1 MRMFVVAL
9 SCLSALTSGALAQS
23 FDCSDRLRADEQA
36 ICDSSI
42 LSRLDERLA
51 EAFENAIAERSETQ
65 RERIRNEQRDWVEL
79 RRNCR
84 GRRSCIRRLYRDR
97 LAEFRNEARSD
108 LQDEGRASRRDLDD
122 EARDGR
128 DRWAAL
134 GSVDVEE
141 DFERLTI
148 PIGVPRGRFDALQ
161 VRVRGGGVRV
171 RELVVH
177 YANGERHR
185 MRIRRR
191 FRAGEVSDLLVLRH
205 RGAGRSIERIVV
217 RARSRRLDGREGR
230 IQVIGRRVYRG
241 GDNGPIAR
249 EYDDREYRR
258 GDLDEDTYDERQ
270 DRDYREPIDR
280 DERYPGDDIED
291 DQRVEPMQ
299 ERLLDFV
306 KTEFHRTAEMSDREL
321 RQTYASRVDYYG
333 DRGKPVSVVIRD
345 KHKYAERW
353 PDRAFRIRHDTFKVT
368 DMEAPGVYKVT
379 YNYDFH
385 VQGKGRESKG
395 YGESTLLIDTS
406 GERFVIVGE
415 NGKVLK
421 RL

>member
-1 MRMFVVAL
+1 MRTFVVAV
-9 SCLSALTSGALAQS
+9 SCLFALTSGALAQS
-23 FDCSDRLRADEQA
+23 LDCSDRLRADEQA

-42 LSRLDERLA
+42 LSRLDERLT
-51 EAFENAIAERSETQ
+51 EAFENAISERSKTQ

-108 LQDEGRASRRDLDD
+108 LQGEGRASRRDPDD
-122 EARDGR
+122 EASDGR

-148 PIGVPRGRFDALQ
+148 PIGVSRGRFDALQ

-171 RELVVH
+171 REVIVH

-205 RGAGRSIERIVV
+205 SGAGRSIERIVV

-241 GDNGPIAR
+241 RDNGLIAR
-249 EYDDREYRR
+249 EYDDREDRG

-280 DERYPGDDIED
+280 DERYPDDDIED
-291 DQRVEPMQ
+291 DQRAEPMQ

-333 DRGKPVSVVIRD
+333 DRGKLVSVVIRD

-353 PDRAFRIRHDTFKVT
+353 PARAFRIRHYTFKVT

-406 GERFVIVGE
+406 GERFVILGE

>member
-1 MRMFVVAL
+1 MKTFVLAV
-9 SCLSALTSGALAQS
+9 SCLLAFAPGVLAQS
-23 FDCSDRLRADEQA
+23 FDCSNHLRADERA
-36 ICDSSI
+36 ICDSSV
-42 LSRLDERLA
+42 LSRLDERLVD
-51 EAFENAIAERSETQ
+51 AFENAISERSATQ
-65 RERIRNEQRDWVEL
+65 RKRIRNEQRDWVEL

-84 GRRSCIRRLYRDR
+84 GRRSCIRVLYRDR
-97 LAEFRNEARSD
+97 LAELRKEARSD
-108 LQDEGRASRRDLDD
+108 LQDEDRASRRNLDD
-122 EARDGR
+122 EASDGR

-134 GSVDVEE
+134 GSVDVGE

-148 PIGVPRGRFDALQ
+148 PIGVSRGRFDALQ
-161 VRVRGGGVRV
+161 VRVRGGGARI
-171 RELVVH
+171 REVVVH
-177 YANGERHR
+177 YANGDRHR

-191 FRAGEVSDLLVLRH
+191 FRAGEMSDLLELRH
-205 RGAGRSIERIVV
+205 NGAGRSIERIVV
-217 RARSRRLDGREGR
+217 RARNRRLDGPEGR
-230 IQVIGRRVYRG
+230 IQVIGRRAYRG
-241 GDNGPIAR
+241 RDNGPIAR
-249 EYDDREYRR
+249 DYDDRENRWGY
-258 GDLDEDTYDERQ
+258 LDEDRYDERK
-270 DRDYREPIDR
+270 DRDYRDPIDR
-280 DERYPGDDIED
+280 DERYPSDDNED
-291 DQRVEPMQ
+291 DQRAEPMQ
-299 ERLLDFV
+299 KRLLDFV

-368 DMEAPGVYKVT
+368 DMDAPGVYKVT

-406 GERFVIVGE
+406 GERFAILGE